1 MDRDILFQ
9 IMLLSY
15 FELMIYIVRIT
26 NKQMQNDVLLQW
38 QYSQVFE
45 RNLFYFHAL
54 EKMGIQLVLRVLT
67 YLRGPTSVVSF

>member
-15 FELMIYIVRIT
+15 FDLMIYIVRIT

>member
-54 EKMGIQLVLRVLT
+54 EKMGIQLVLRVIT
-67 YLRGPTSVVSF
+67 YLRDPTSVVSF